1 MEKYCKYFQ
10 ENLTSI
16 YKTKIVSMEKDYRLH
31 DKISSKTFPIKRVSR
46 ISVSIQTIVMDLIQ
60 VKKVELKILQ
70 KVLMSI
76 ERTTIRQSLT

>member
-60 VKKVELKILQ
+60 VKKSK
-70 KVLMSI
+70 
-76 ERTTIRQSLT
+76 T